1 MRFLITMNMPSAKGY
16 SVHQI
21 TVEHE
26 SKSIKEFWNYLQDN
40 EFIMA
45 NLMYKIRND
54 DLSEYWEDRGSLI
67 INTAHIGKV
76 QELIEFKDDR
86 YGHQ

>member
-21 TVEHE
+21 TVEHD
-26 SKSIKEFWNYLQDN
+26 SKSITNFWNYLQDN

-54 DLSEYWEDRGSLI
+54 DLSEYWEDRGPLI

-86 YGHQ
+86 YGS